1 MQPSIPSMAT
11 LTDASWLPITKPVVM
26 SEIRFHPLGDA
37 PFRRR
42 TESPAVRS
50 QLIFTFLT
58 PMNRD
63 SLNLHALINTHKTRM
78 QSKIQPG
85 QDYLLDGKTQVRVLK
100 PANRSQTIFN
110 IEIPGQR
117 VESVDADRLSP
128 LPETIGFLQAK

>member
-1 MQPSIPSMAT
+1 
-11 LTDASWLPITKPVVM
+11 
-26 SEIRFHPLGDA
+26 
-37 PFRRR
+37 
-42 TESPAVRS
+42 
-50 QLIFTFLT
+50 
-58 PMNRD
+58 MNRD

-78 QSKIQPG
+78 KSKIQPG